1 MGLGPYFYLAWFVLV
16 ALALLVSV
24 LHLVKKGWRGL
35 GHATATILGALLSWA
50 FISAYI
56 GAVEIPGYT
65 GTVAFAVSLLL
76 GAAGLAL
83 LAASCLKLRK
93 PPDA

>member
-1 MGLGPYFYLAWFVLV
+1 MPWAWDLISIWLGLFWWPWPSWSRY
-16 ALALLVSV
+16 SI
-24 LHLVKKGWRGL
+24 L